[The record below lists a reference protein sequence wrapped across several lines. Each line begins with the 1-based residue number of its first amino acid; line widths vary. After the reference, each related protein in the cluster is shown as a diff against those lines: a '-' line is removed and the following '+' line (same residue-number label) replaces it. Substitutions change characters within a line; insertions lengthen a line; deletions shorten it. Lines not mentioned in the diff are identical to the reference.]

1 MSRTRKAILETFSAE
16 LRARLRHRYRGHL
29 PSAATVA
36 AHFNLQLLDPTLQVS
51 QETVRRWIRGVS
63 FPDTERT
70 SVLAGWLGLDLHRA
84 LLCGDREAPQRRSS
98 DLADELIT
106 MIKNVP
112 SEKRLILVEW
122 LRLIAPQSG

>member
-16 LRARLRHRYRGHL
+16 LRARLRHRYRGDL

-84 LLCGDREAPQRRSS
+84 LLCGDKAPQRRSS